1 MIDALNFHSGDPQL
15 VTRILKVALEPISES
30 HMGLNANHAWCFQK
44 YPPLFFASMF
54 LNLPVRLLLQ
64 LNDQPHC
71 AILSKFCFHSRSSY
85 TNIFRTSDLLSQK
98 ASTLTW
104 PLRTLLPPGPNLSSQ
119 HKLGCTRCSVCLI
132 SLNNLSAPDAFLFG
146 MD

>member
-30 HMGLNANHAWCFQK
+30 YKGLNANHAGCFQK

-54 LNLPVRLLLQ
+54 LNLPVRFLLQ
-64 LNDQPHC
+64 LNDQPRC

-98 ASTLTW
+98 ASTLT
-104 PLRTLLPPGPNLSSQ
+104 
-119 HKLGCTRCSVCLI
+119 
-132 SLNNLSAPDAFLFG
+132 
-146 MD
+146 